1 MHQLVARHESLR
13 TSFELIEGEAVQVIH
28 PSVTFAIGEKKALES
43 EVSALVEA
51 FIRPFELSQAPLLR
65 VELIELDDAQ
75 HLLLLDMPHI
85 ISDGVSMGVLVDD
98 FMKLYAGEELSP
110 LRIQYKDYAVWE
122 QARQGSDVMVEH
134 AAYWQHTFAGE
145 LPVLQLPTD
154 LPRPAVRS
162 FEGDRMTFTL
172 EASLT
177 AGLRRLAEETGATM
191 YMVLLAA
198 YKVLLSKYTGQ
209 EDLIVGTPIAG
220 RAHADVDH
228 VMGMFVNTLALR
240 SYPTGEKTFAGFLEE
255 VKQQTLE
262 AFAHQAYPFE
272 TLVEQLDVA
281 RDLSR
286 NPLFDTMF
294 VLQNTEMQTLEL
306 PGLRVVPY
314 ASEHRMAKFDLT
326 LEAAEGEEELHFSLE
341 YSTALFK
348 VETISRMVSHFR
360 HLLEAAVSE
369 PKARIADLELLT
381 EAEKQQLLVDFN
393 VTAIEYPQDKT
404 IHALFEA
411 QVEKTPDH
419 VAVVFEE
426 QQLTYRELKR
436 KSEPTGTGI
445 AP

>member
-1 MHQLVARHESLR
+1 
-13 TSFELIEGEAVQVIH
+13 
-28 PSVTFAIGEKKALES
+28 
-43 EVSALVEA
+43 
-51 FIRPFELSQAPLLR
+51 
-65 VELIELDDAQ
+65 
-75 HLLLLDMPHI
+75 
-85 ISDGVSMGVLVDD
+85 
-98 FMKLYAGEELSP
+98 
-110 LRIQYKDYAVWE
+110 
-122 QARQGSDVMVEH
+122 
-134 AAYWQHTFAGE
+134 
-145 LPVLQLPTD
+145 
-154 LPRPAVRS
+154 
-162 FEGDRMTFTL
+162 MTFTL

-240 SYPTGEKTFAGFLEE
+240 SYPAGEKTFAGFLEE

-348 VETISRMVSHFR
+348 AETISRMVSHFR
-360 HLLEAAVSE
+360 QLLEAAVSE
-369 PKARIADLELLT
+369 PRARIADLELLT

-393 VTAIEYPQDKT
+393 TTATEYPRDKT

-426 QQLTYRELKR
+426 QQLTYRELNAKANQLAR
-436 KSEPTGTGI
+436 VLRAKGVQPDDLVGILSRTFARNDRRHPSDLESRRCVCTDRSGVSSGTDSLHAGGIQSE
-445 AP
+445 AAADSRASA